1 MPATPEK
8 YRPLLFSELV
18 SLNSEGK
25 ADLCRPA
32 TLAMLYDMATLGAWT
47 TNPNGSRWG
56 KARIVK
62 TLRAMR
68 NATGEPDRGSYN
80 QGHVPAFLQAMGAPA
95 NTWEKYN
102 RPWRDIV
109 QSLKDGYAVELSG
122 DVRHTPAGSPLR
134 KYVNPNVGHNIALV
148 GINPE
153 KQRVAFID
161 PMTPHGVSKY
171 VRWAPYSHFKAFA
184 KEFAD
189 GTNLVAGRVK
199 KGRFSIG
206 RVVREQMSRIV
217 LDVQKKLDA
226 EQKISRGLE
235 EDLAEAGQ
243 AQVELQKKLQTEAQQ
258 NAELFGQLVEALGII
273 DKVRKAVHPTP

>member
-25 ADLCRPA
+25 ADLCRA
-32 TLAMLYDMATLGAWT
+32 ASLAMLYDMATLGAWT
-47 TNPNGSRWG
+47 TNPSGSRWG

-68 NATGEPDRGSYN
+68 NATGEPNRGSYN

-95 NTWEKYN
+95 STWEKYN
-102 RPWRDIV
+102 RPWKDIV

-148 GINPE
+148 GINPA
-153 KQRVAFID
+153 KQKVAFID
-161 PMTPHGVSKY
+161 PMTPHGVAKY
-171 VRWAPYSHFKAFA
+171 VRWAPYAHFKAFA
-184 KEFAD
+184 QEFAD
-189 GTNLVAGRVK
+189 GTNLVAGRVQ
-199 KGRFSIG
+199 KGKFSIG
-206 RVVREQMSRIV
+206 RIVREQMSRIV
-217 LDVQKKLDA
+217 LDVQKKLAA
-226 EQKISRGLE
+226 EQELT
-235 EDLAEAGQ
+235 EDLVEDLTQ
-243 AQVELQKKLQTEAQQ
+243 ADENQAKLLGKLAD
-258 NAELFGQLVEALGII
+258 AKGII
-273 DKVRKAVHPTP
+273 DKVRAAVNPTP